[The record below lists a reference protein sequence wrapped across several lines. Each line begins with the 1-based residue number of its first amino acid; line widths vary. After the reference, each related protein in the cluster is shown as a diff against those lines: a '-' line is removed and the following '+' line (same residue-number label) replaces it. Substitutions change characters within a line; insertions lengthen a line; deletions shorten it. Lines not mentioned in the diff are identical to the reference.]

1 AALHAGLNEPA
12 ETFGDLSSALAFYV
26 SPRLVPQF
34 TLTARVGGGHNVG
47 DFPFFA
53 AQTIG
58 GEENVRGLVRQRYS
72 GRTALYQNVEARL
85 ELFEAFASFVPATVG
100 VLGFADNGRVWADD
114 DLVDGDDDD
123 AFFAGWHQG
132 FGGGLWFSVLDRF
145 VLTGTAASGDDGLL
159 FNVRL
164 RFLY

>member
-53 AQTIG
+53 ARTIG

-85 ELFEAFASFVPATVG
+85 ALFEAFASFIPATVG
-100 VLGFADNGRVWADD
+100 VLGFVDNGRVWADGAAED
-114 DLVDGDDDD
+114 DGL
-123 AFFAGWHQG
+123 FEGWHQG
-132 FGGGLWFSVLDRF
+132 YGGGLWFDVLDRF
-145 VLTGTAASGDDGLL
+145 VLAGTAASGDDGVLV
-159 FNVRL
+159 NVRL
-164 RFLY
+164 RFLYYQP